1 MPNILSMRRGG
12 AMVAPLVASVAI
24 LGCMALAVTQHYL
37 LFLFAA
43 LFTLLVMGVPIAIS
57 LAGSCLLY
65 VLMTGR
71 VPDVVVVHRMING
84 IDSFPLLAIPF
95 FILAGNLMN
104 NGGITSRIFDFA
116 KALMGWMRGG
126 LGHVNVGAS
135 IVFSGMSGAAVADAG
150 GLGTIEIKAMKDA
163 GYDEEF
169 SVGITAASSTIGP
182 IIPPSL
188 PMVIYG
194 VMASVSVGQ
203 LFVAGL
209 VPGLLMGLVLMA
221 MITIISRRR
230 GYTRDAVFSI
240 PVLGHTFK
248 RAFLSLLTP
257 VIIVGGIM
265 SGAFT
270 PTEAA
275 IAAVVYALL
284 LGGVIYRTLTWRRLL
299 KVSMETIETTA
310 VILLIV
316 AGASIFAWILTSNQ
330 VTQHVVTLLGPF
342 ADNPIATLIII
353 NLVLIVV
360 GCFMETIAAITIL
373 VPVLLPVAV
382 TAGVDP
388 VHFGVIMV
396 LNLMIG
402 LLTPPVGMVLYVL
415 SRVSGISFEKC
426 MRGTLPFLVPLVIA
440 LLLVTFV
447 PAISLWLPTLLYR

>member
-1 MPNILSMRRGG
+1 MPNILAVRCGG
-12 AMVAPLVASVAI
+12 GIVPPLVAAVAI
-24 LGCMALAVTQHYL
+24 LGCIALAVTQHYL

-71 VPDVVVVHRMING
+71 VPDVVVIHRMVNG
-84 IDSFPLLAIPF
+84 VDSFPLLAIPF

-104 NGGITSRIFDFA
+104 NGGITVRIFDFA

-230 GYTRDAVFSI
+230 GYTRDAMFSLS
-240 PVLGHTFK
+240 VLGHTFK

-265 SGAFT
+265 TGAFT

-275 IAAVVYALL
+275 IAAVVYALV
-284 LGGVIYRTLTWRRLL
+284 LGGVVYRSLTWRRLL

-373 VPVLLPVAV
+373 VPVLLPVAI

-440 LLLVTFV
+440 LLLVTFI
-447 PAISLWLPTLLYR
+447 PAISLWLPTLIYR

>member
-1 MPNILSMRRGG
+1 M
-12 AMVAPLVASVAI
+12 
-24 LGCMALAVTQHYL
+24 LGY
-37 LFLFAA
+37 
-43 LFTLLVMGVPIAIS
+43 
-57 LAGSCLLY
+57 
-65 VLMTGR
+65 
-71 VPDVVVVHRMING
+71 
-84 IDSFPLLAIPF
+84 
-95 FILAGNLMN
+95 
-104 NGGITSRIFDFA
+104 
-116 KALMGWMRGG
+116 
-126 LGHVNVGAS
+126 
-135 IVFSGMSGAAVADAG
+135 
-150 GLGTIEIKAMKDA
+150 
-163 GYDEEF
+163 
-169 SVGITAASSTIGP
+169 
-182 IIPPSL
+182 
-188 PMVIYG
+188 
-194 VMASVSVGQ
+194 
-203 LFVAGL
+203 
-209 VPGLLMGLVLMA
+209 
-221 MITIISRRR
+221 
-230 GYTRDAVFSI
+230 
-240 PVLGHTFK
+240 TFK

-275 IAAVVYALL
+275 IAAVVYALV
-284 LGGVIYRTLTWRRLL
+284 LGGVVYRNLTWRRLL

-440 LLLVTFV
+440 LLLVTFI

>member
-1 MPNILSMRRGG
+1 MPNILAVRCGG
-12 AMVAPLVASVAI
+12 GIVPPLVAAVAI
-24 LGCMALAVTQHYL
+24 LGCIALAVTQHYL

-71 VPDVVVVHRMING
+71 VPDVVVIHRMVNG
-84 IDSFPLLAIPF
+84 VDSFPLLAIPF

-104 NGGITSRIFDFA
+104 NGGITVRIFDFA

-230 GYTRDAVFSI
+230 GYTRDAMFSLS
-240 PVLGHTFK
+240 VLGHTFK

-265 SGAFT
+265 TGAFT

-275 IAAVVYALL
+275 IAAVVYALV
-284 LGGVIYRTLTWRRLL
+284 LGGVVYRSLTWRRLL

-342 ADNPIATLIII
+342 ADNPIVTLIII

-373 VPVLLPVAV
+373 VPVLLPVAI

-440 LLLVTFV
+440 LLLVTFI
-447 PAISLWLPTLLYR
+447 PAISLWLPTLIYR

>member
-1 MPNILSMRRGG
+1 MPNILAVRRGG
-12 AMVAPLVASVAI
+12 AIVPPLVAAVAI
-24 LGCMALAVTQHYL
+24 LGCIALAVTQHYL

-65 VLMTGR
+65 VLLTGR
-71 VPDVVVVHRMING
+71 VPDVVVMHRMING
-84 IDSFPLLAIPF
+84 VDSFPLLAIPF

-104 NGGITSRIFDFA
+104 NGGITVRIFDFA

-230 GYTRDAVFSI
+230 GYTRDAVFSL

-265 SGAFT
+265 TGAFT

-275 IAAVVYALL
+275 IAAVVYALV
-284 LGGVIYRTLTWRRLL
+284 LGGVVYRNLTWRRLL

-440 LLLVTFV
+440 LLLVTFI